1 MGKIYTMERKLKHLD
16 LIQNVIARM
25 AHNSFLLKGWS
36 VTLVGALF
44 ALSKTDIGGGITLI
58 AILLTMMFWVLDAF
72 YLSKEHLFRL
82 LYDEIRVKEPDEIDF
97 SMTPMQTNSSYTDLF
112 VKLTSSTQLFFYG
125 VLVLIIFLF
134 NYYM

>member
-1 MGKIYTMERKLKHLD
+1 MERKLKHLD

-44 ALSKTDIGGGITLI
+44 TLSKTDIGGGIALI
-58 AILLTMMFWVLDAF
+58 AVLLTVMFWMLDSY
-72 YLSKEHLFRL
+72 YLSREHLFRI
-82 LYDEIRVKEPDEIDF
+82 LYDEVRVKEPNDIDF
-97 SMTPMQTNSSYTDLF
+97 SMTPVQTNSSYTDLF
-112 VKLTSSTQLFFYG
+112 VKVVSPTQLYFYG
-125 VLVLIIFLF
+125 VLVVIIFLF

>member
-1 MGKIYTMERKLKHLD
+1 MERKLKHLD

-25 AHNSFLLKGWS
+25 AHNSFLLKGWA

-44 ALSKTDIGGGITLI
+44 ALSQKDINSGITII
-58 AILLTMMFWVLDAF
+58 AILLTMMFWGLDAY

-82 LYDEIRVKEPDEIDF
+82 HYEEVRLKDPDDIDF
-97 SMTPMQTNSSYTDLF
+97 SMSPTQKNSSNTDLV
-112 VKLTSSTQLFFYG
+112 VKLTSPTQLYFYG
-125 VLVLIIFLF
+125 VLVLIIVLF